1 MPRMKSTC
9 VHLEMRINLT
19 VCSLIFCTTGVIIY
33 DVNWNPSYD
42 EQAQDRSYRIGQ
54 EQDVTVIRLVAE
66 GTIEELMYLR
76 QIYKVHLK
84 QQTLKSDDYTAVQP
98 ARMFRGVNGDKN
110 RKGELF
116 GLENL
121 LQFKDGSFM
130 ESLWKAAAAIPKKS
144 TADTYTAGD
153 LVDAL
158 QGVSTDLI
166 ENGLEDEEAEFSDV
180 IESGFDNEDVQGF
193 NHEDFL
199 REDRGDA
206 AVREGD
212 EGYDEEMG
220 AESQLVVDQAF
231 EEIDDSD
238 KESTEQIAP
247 ENSEDAEKELLANL
261 KSTVGLTSPT
271 AIEIAA
277 IKQKF
282 ATVKPVLQEF
292 YDSSNRSKHNSS
304 SIQSKLVEDS
314 VSVKSAD
321 AQLLPP
327 SPTGTVNIEVKSA
340 TVASDI
346 PAKKMTET
354 ASTLKSK
361 EITNKKA
368 SSFLSKKMLYIPS
381 YLRNK

>member
-1 MPRMKSTC
+1 MKSFLELRNYFYLTC
-9 VHLEMRINLT
+9 EM
-19 VCSLIFCTTGVIIY
+19 IFT
-33 DVNWNPSYD
+33 
-42 EQAQDRSYRIGQ
+42 
-54 EQDVTVIRLVAE
+54 VAE

-121 LQFKDGSFM
+121 LKFKDGSFM
-130 ESLWKAAAAIPKKS
+130 ESLWKAAAAIPKKG

-166 ENGLEDEEAEFSDV
+166 ENGLEDEEAEFSNG

-220 AESQLVVDQAF
+220 AESQLVDQAC

-261 KSTVGLTSPT
+261 KSTVGLTSPI

-282 ATVKPVLQEF
+282 ATMKTVLENKKEIQDL
-292 YDSSNRSKHNSS
+292 YDSSDRSKHNSS
-304 SIQSKLVEDS
+304 SKQSKMVEDS
-314 VSVKSAD
+314 VSVKPAD
-321 AQLLPP
+321 AHLIPP
-327 SPTGTVNIEVKSA
+327 PPPPLVKQPAGSVNTNLKVLSPEKVNRAPAASA
-340 TVASDI
+340 IS
-346 PAKKMTET
+346 AKKTTET
-354 ASTLKSK
+354 AK
-361 EITNKKA
+361 ENAKKKA
-368 SSFLSKKMLYIPS
+368 SSFSARKMLYIPS
-381 YLRNK
+381 YLRDKT

>member
-1 MPRMKSTC
+1 
-9 VHLEMRINLT
+9 
-19 VCSLIFCTTGVIIY
+19 
-33 DVNWNPSYD
+33 
-42 EQAQDRSYRIGQ
+42 
-54 EQDVTVIRLVAE
+54 
-66 GTIEELMYLR
+66 
-76 QIYKVHLK
+76 
-84 QQTLKSDDYTAVQP
+84 
-98 ARMFRGVNGDKN
+98 MFRGVNGDKN

-121 LQFKDGSFM
+121 LKFKDGSFM

-220 AESQLVVDQAF
+220 AESQLVVDQAC

-261 KSTVGLTSPT
+261 KSTVGLTSPI

-277 IKQKF
+277 IKQQF
-282 ATVKPVLQEF
+282 ATMKTVLEKKQETQEF
-292 YDSSNRSKHNSS
+292 YDSSDPSKHNSS
-304 SIQSKLVEDS
+304 SKQSKLVEDS
-314 VSVKSAD
+314 VSVKPAD

-327 SPTGTVNIEVKSA
+327 PPHTLVKQPTGSVNKNLKVLSPEKVKSA
-340 TVASDI
+340 PAASDI
-346 PAKKMTET
+346 PAKKTTET

-361 EITNKKA
+361 ENAKKKA

-381 YLRNK
+381 YLRDKT